1 VPAVELMH
9 EKAPS
14 PPDVSRLSVFPSTDT
29 PPEPTGDSAPSPLPP
44 DSGTPSHRW
53 PRLDRLGLTQAIGGF
68 VLGLIALFSS
78 YDHISFAGNTLKL
91 EKQWGIVFIAAS
103 VATILVDAELAT
115 RSRIRAANEAAE
127 ERDRADRWRNR
138 AAEARERQ
146 AQDAERQ
153 TESLEFLH
161 QAALLSGRVQLEPNP
176 TNRARF
182 QFFLTL
188 ISGEIPPEGEDL

>member
-1 VPAVELMH
+1 MRRLPALLT
-9 EKAPS
+9 S
-14 PPDVSRLSVFPSTDT
+14 
-29 PPEPTGDSAPSPLPP
+29 DSE
-44 DSGTPSHRW
+44 TPSHRW

-91 EKQWGIVFIAAS
+91 EQQWGIVFIAAS
-103 VATILVDAELAT
+103 VATIL
-115 RSRIRAANEAAE
+115 I
-127 ERDRADRWRNR
+127 
-138 AAEARERQ
+138 
-146 AQDAERQ
+146 DAERQ